1 MCKQVMCTSYNLML
15 LMKCLYTYLSRAF
28 SKKKFQRHMQPEEH
42 SVPPL
47 SPSPPLTLPT
57 PMSKVF
63 EIGCV
68 GEGQTFAPCNRV
80 KGKPCIVGKGSS
92 LGCLSSV
99 KKPLFFQELLRPRKA
114 CVWFYSL
121 ALPLNLRSK
130 PTFPFLNDLFIVLTF
145 HSYWCV
151 SGCRS
156 GRKRDYFFHFGCRS
170 EAAPQPSHLDLGLM
184 CPLPSDLYALIFSAS
199 VRRVV

>member
-1 MCKQVMCTSYNLML
+1 M
-15 LMKCLYTYLSRAF
+15 YLSRAF
-28 SKKKFQRHMQPEEH
+28 SMKEFQRHMQPEEH

-47 SPSPPLTLPT
+47 SPSPPLTPLT

-68 GEGQTFAPCNRV
+68 GEGQAFVPSKGVN
-80 KGKPCIVGKGSS
+80 GKPCIVGKGSS

-99 KKPLFFQELLRPRKA
+99 KMPWFFQELLRPRKA

-121 ALPLNLRSK
+121 ALLLKLRSK
-130 PTFPFLNDLFIVLTF
+130 PAFPFLNDLFIVLTF
-145 HSYWCV
+145 HSYWFV

-156 GRKRDYFFHFGCRS
+156 GRKRDHFFYFGCRS
-170 EAAPQPSHLDLGLM
+170 EAAPQSRHSDLGLM
-184 CPLPSDLYALIFSAS
+184 CQLTSDLYALIFSVSA
-199 VRRVV
+199 RRVV